1 MLNTITTCGKC
12 GGSFFGFRCHCR
24 VQGVAAAAA
33 AYQQRMAEVE
43 KMRERARQEENLR
56 SHIIDGECERVD
68 DIALPA
74 LREG

>member
-24 VQGVAAAAA
+24 VQGAAAAAA

-43 KMRERARQEENLR
+43 KNARA
-56 SHIIDGECERVD
+56 C
-68 DIALPA
+68 
-74 LREG
+74 